1 MSSKYPKV
9 PTITVRVFTDKP
21 VRKTPYQVK
30 GVLMRKFHGK
40 EIVPMLDGSYRDK
53 FLYPRIQVK
62 ILNEQIYFVAV
73 SEGVNPIKDILS
85 NLDTL
90 DFGNITFEVSDTEIE
105 EEEDYFKPL
114 SKLISYKFVTPW
126 IALNQATGNRYRS
139 LKNEERTSY
148 LNSLLGQN
156 IVFMSREMG
165 IELESNIYTKV
176 KLPSLFPKTVDE
188 NNWGAF
194 DGEFETNFILPNYL
208 GIGNGITRGYG
219 TILGLYDPKS
229 LSEKEETSK
238 KGTELDIALMDDPEL
253 KEIDV
258 QKVPRP
264 KKTNGKSKFRK
275 NKSKRT
281 KKILSEEFDIEVE
294 ETTKIKKPSNQ
305 GGKSKRSKKREKW
318 NKPNSKP
325 SENETNFNSEEY
337 HKKQHSF

>member
-1 MSSKYPKV
+1 MNSKHPKV
-9 PTITVRVFTDKP
+9 HTITVRLITDKP

-30 GVLMRKFHGK
+30 GVLMRKFNDK

-62 ILNEQIYFVAV
+62 ILNEQIHFVAI
-73 SEGVNPIKDILS
+73 SEGVDPIKDILS
-85 NLDTL
+85 KLDEL
-90 DFGNITFEVSDTEIE
+90 DFGNITFEISDTEIE
-105 EEEDYFKPL
+105 EQQDYFKPI
-114 SKLISYKFVTPW
+114 SQLISYRFVTPW

-139 LKNEERTSY
+139 LKNEERASY
-148 LNSLLGQN
+148 LNNLLGQN

-165 IELESNIYTKV
+165 IELDNNIFTKV
-176 KLPSLFPKTVDE
+176 KSTSLFPKTVDE

-219 TILGLYDPKS
+219 TILGLFEPES
-229 LSEKEETSK
+229 LSAKEGALEK
-238 KGTELDIALMDDPEL
+238 TELDPTFFDDPEL
-253 KEIDV
+253 QEIDV

-275 NKSKRT
+275 KKTRRS
-281 KKILSEEFDIEVE
+281 KKILSEEFDIESDE
-294 ETTKIKKPSNQ
+294 RPKRKKSLRQGGKPKNSKKHGKSNKPSN
-305 GGKSKRSKKREKW
+305 KS
-318 NKPNSKP
+318 
-325 SENETNFNSEEY
+325 SENEINFNSEEY